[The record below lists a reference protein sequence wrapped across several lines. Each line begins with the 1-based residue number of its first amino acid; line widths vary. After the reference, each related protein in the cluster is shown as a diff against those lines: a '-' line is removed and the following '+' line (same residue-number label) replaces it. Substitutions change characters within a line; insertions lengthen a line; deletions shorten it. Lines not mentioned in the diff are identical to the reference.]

1 MIRGDHARQELR
13 NAVKAFESVKTV
25 DEKVAI
31 IFKLVTVLLK
41 IDLSTRSN
49 TSLIMKGL
57 KIEPVAPKG
66 KNEKPV
72 EKIGE

>member
-41 IDLSTRSN
+41 
-49 TSLIMKGL
+49 LI
-57 KIEPVAPKG
+57 
-66 KNEKPV
+66 
-72 EKIGE
+72 